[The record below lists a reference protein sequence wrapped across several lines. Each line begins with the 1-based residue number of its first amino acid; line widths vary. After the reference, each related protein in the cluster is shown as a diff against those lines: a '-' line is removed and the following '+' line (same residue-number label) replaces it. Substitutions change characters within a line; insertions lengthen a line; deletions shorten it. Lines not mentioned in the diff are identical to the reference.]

1 MDEKSAVQSL
11 AALAQE
17 ARLRVFRALV
27 GAAPQGMTP
36 SALAALLDI
45 PASTLSFHLKE
56 LVHAQLV
63 NVERDGRSL
72 IYRPE
77 LARMNALLGYLI
89 DHCCKGSRCEDGT
102 CADSAADN
110 AGDGA
115 APEGTGAPAACP
127 PFTARKTRC

>member
-1 MDEKSAVQSL
+1 M
-11 AALAQE
+11 
-17 ARLRVFRALV
+17 RVFRALV

-36 SALAALLDI
+36 SALVALLDI

-77 LARMNALLGYLI
+77 LARMNALLGYLT
-89 DHCCKGSRCEDGT
+89 DHCCQGSPCAGGDCADAACEDDARGGGEAT
-102 CADSAADN
+102 I
-110 AGDGA
+110 
-115 APEGTGAPAACP
+115 ACP
-127 PFTARKTRC
+127 PFAGKKTPC